1 MHANCFTLP
10 RYAIDTEKILFLNI
24 EVLITNKESQKS
36 VFSAV
41 KMKTFFP

>member
-1 MHANCFTLP
+1 MQIVSHYLDMQL
-10 RYAIDTEKILFLNI
+10 ILKKILFLNN